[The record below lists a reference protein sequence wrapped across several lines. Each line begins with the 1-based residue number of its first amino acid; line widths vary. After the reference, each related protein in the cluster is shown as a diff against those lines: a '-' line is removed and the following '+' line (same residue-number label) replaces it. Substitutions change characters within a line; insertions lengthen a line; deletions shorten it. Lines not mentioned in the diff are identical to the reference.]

1 MPQVT
6 EHLLAALALFFVW
19 KVADHFIEAPI
30 WAWWIALAGGGI
42 TMAVLLDD
50 RWWLGVGF
58 AGAALLLM
66 GLLDLL
72 TLATDW
78 AKVSVLR
85 AGRR

>member
-1 MPQVT
+1 MT

-50 RWWLGVGF
+50 RWWLGLGLV
-58 AGAALLLM
+58 GAAQLLM
-66 GLLDLL
+66 AFSDLL
-72 TLATDW
+72 TVASDL